1 MLLSVELMSLLL
13 FCVQQLGVMLAV
25 GAETIMLTAYLVAT
39 RDGVINDTE
48 VKFVRAVDRVQ
59 LTGIVLIILSGL
71 AIIGLHL
78 SLGQGSVV
86 IEPAFLFKWLLL
98 ILASLTALLLR
109 KEAFMHFVLEGLVG
123 ATWYAIFIV
132 HILAP
137 VASWSNFLALYVLWA
152 TLFLIC
158 WSIIV
163 LGLRRSK
170 NTQKTRIPTVPIVPP
185 PIQKPPVQ
193 KFVPPPT
200 PVPPPRPTPPKP
212 VPPPQSFSVPAAPPQ
227 MHVSLKPIPSV
238 APTPGK
244 FLTPVL
250 INLAPPPFLP
260 IKPHVRPGIP
270 PQKPTMPP
278 LPHKPAEQK
287 IDDPDEYPEIPALK
301 VMPQTVED
309 LQKQNQASIVQFN
322 QELHT

>member
-48 VKFVRAVDRVQ
+48 VKFVRTVDRVL

-78 SLGQGSVV
+78 SLGQGSVIMQSV
-86 IEPAFLFKWLLL
+86 FLFKWMLL
-98 ILASLTALLLR
+98 IFASLTLLMRRR
-109 KEAFMHFVLEGLVG
+109 KSFTHFLLEGLVG

-132 HILAP
+132 HIIAP
-137 VASWSNFLALYVLWA
+137 VATWSDLLALYVVW
-152 TLFLIC
+152 TVGFLVC
-158 WSIIV
+158 WSVIV
-163 LGLRRSK
+163 LGLRRGKSA
-170 NTQKTRIPTVPIVPP
+170 Q
-185 PIQKPPVQ
+185 PPVQ
-193 KFVPPPT
+193 KFVLPPAPA
-200 PVPPPRPTPPKP
+200 PPSRPTPPKP
-212 VPPPQSFSVPAAPPQ
+212 VPPPQFLPVSVAPPQ
-227 MHVSLKPIPSV
+227 VHVPLKPIPSV

-260 IKPHVRPGIP
+260 IKPHVWPGIP

-278 LPHKPAEQK
+278 LPQKPAEQK
-287 IDDPDEYPEIPALK
+287 IDDSDEYPELPALK